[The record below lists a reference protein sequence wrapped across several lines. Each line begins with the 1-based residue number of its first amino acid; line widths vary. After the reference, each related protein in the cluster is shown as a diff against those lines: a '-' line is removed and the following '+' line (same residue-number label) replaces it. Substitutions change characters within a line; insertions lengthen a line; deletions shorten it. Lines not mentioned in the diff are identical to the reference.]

1 VIALESVTKVHH
13 ARGRARR
20 VLDDLSCSIRPGQS
34 LGIMGRNGAGKS
46 TLLRILTGIE
56 YPTSGHVRRNGMSI
70 SWPLGFG
77 AGFQGSLTGADNVRF
92 IARIYGAPV
101 QRTLDYVQEFADL
114 GDYFRMPV
122 KTYSSGMR
130 ARLAFGASLAI
141 KFDCLVVDEITA
153 VGDHRFMQRCADAIL
168 ERKRDSAALIMVSHS
183 PEALKQYCDSGALLH
198 NGKLSM
204 YDGIDSMVAAY
215 VAL

>member
-1 VIALESVTKVHH
+1 MITLEHVSKVHKP
-13 ARGRARR
+13 RGRPRR
-20 VLDDLSCSIRPGQS
+20 VLDDVSFQIRPGQS
-34 LGIMGRNGAGKS
+34 LGIMGRNGTGKS
-46 TLLRILTGIE
+46 TLLRIITGIE
-56 YPTSGHVRRNGMSI
+56 YPTSGRVRRQMSV

-92 IARIYGAPV
+92 IARVYGAPV
-101 QRTLDYVQEFADL
+101 QPMLDFVQDFAEL

-130 ARLAFGASLAI
+130 ARLAFGASLAV

-153 VGDHRFMQRCADAIL
+153 VGDHRFAQRCADAIQQ
-168 ERKRDSAALIMVSHS
+168 RKKEGAALVMVSHFGDV
-183 PEALKQYCDSGALLH
+183 LKRYCDTGAIVDE
-198 NGKLSM
+198 GRVRFF
-204 YDGIDSMVAAY
+204 DDVDSMVAAY

>member
-1 VIALESVTKVHH
+1 MICLEGVSLVRHTQTGTH
-13 ARGRARR
+13 R
-20 VLDDLSCSIRPGQS
+20 VLDDISFTIRAGQAI
-34 LGIMGRNGAGKS
+34 GIMGRNGAGKS
-46 TLLRILTGIE
+46 TLLRVLCGVEHPSSGRIL
-56 YPTSGHVRRNGMSI
+56 RQMST

>member
-1 VIALESVTKVHH
+1 MIAFQDVSKVHY
-13 ARGRARR
+13 ARGRPHQVLNR
-20 VLDDLSCSIRPGQS
+20 VSFTIQRGQS
-34 LGIMGRNGAGKS
+34 IGIMGRNGAGKS

-56 YPTSGHVRRNGMSI
+56 YPTSGHVQREMSV

-77 AGFQGSLTGADNVRF
+77 TGFQGSLTGADNVRF
-92 IARIYGAPV
+92 IARIYGAPI
-101 QRTLDYVQEFADL
+101 QRTLDYVQEFAEL

-153 VGDHRFMQRCADAIL
+153 AGDHRFGQRCVDAIMQRKK
-168 ERKRDSAALIMVSHS
+168 ESAAFVMVSHA
-183 PEALKQYCDSGALLH
+183 PEALKQYCDSGAVLH
-198 NGKLSM
+198 EGKLTL
-204 YDGIDSMVAAY
+204 YDDVDSMVAAY
-215 VAL
+215 VTL